1 MITKDNTVE
10 KLKSLGY
17 EAYLEDG
24 VVMVNL
30 DDFKHIRAVHKVL
43 KEIGYNASF
52 GFRYKNRD
60 IKNA

>member
-1 MITKDNTVE
+1 MITKDKTVE
-10 KLKSLGY
+10 ELKSLGY

-30 DDFKHIRAVHKVL
+30 DDFKHIKAVHKVL
-43 KEIGYNASF
+43 KEIEYNASF